1 MSDSPTGQP
10 ADKSILLSK
19 PESTPQS
26 TPESTPETTDATAPQ
41 PNTHLQHN
49 LLKGFLLAV
58 AGLFLFA
65 CMDSTTKYLT
75 THYNVPFVVAMRY
88 IVHFLLMVMI
98 LAPRH
103 SAQLVQTQRTGLV
116 IARALVLS
124 IASLC
129 MGMALHRMPLAET
142 TAINFLSPTLVALL
156 AGSMLGEKIG
166 GWGWVAI
173 VAGFIGVL
181 MIARPGGGLDAIGI
195 MFALGAAVAN
205 ASYQLLSR
213 LLASTEK
220 AITLLFYTALVGTI
234 MYGLALPWFWES
246 DAPSSLE
253 VILLLSMGVSGGLG
267 HYLFTLAY
275 RHAPASVL
283 APTTYLQLLWA
294 GLLGWII
301 FGTIPDS
308 MSLTGMAV
316 VAASGLIIAFK
327 SRPPKTIP
335 AKTETTQG

>member
-1 MSDSPTGQP
+1 MSDSPAGQP
-10 ADKSILLSK
+10 APKN
-19 PESTPQS
+19 
-26 TPESTPETTDATAPQ
+26 APH
-41 PNTHLQHN
+41 TITLLQHN
-49 LLKGFLLAV
+49 ALKGFLLAA

-75 THYNVPFVVAMRY
+75 NHYNVPFVVAMRY
-88 IVHFLLMVMI
+88 IVHFLLMMMI

-103 SAQLVQTQRTGLV
+103 SATLIHTQRTGLV
-116 IARALVLS
+116 VMRAVVLT

-142 TAINFLSPTLVALL
+142 TAINFLAPTLVALL
-156 AGSMLGEKIG
+156 AGSILGEKIG
-166 GWGWVAI
+166 GWGWAAI
-173 VAGFIGVL
+173 VTGFIGVL
-181 MIARPGGGLDAIGI
+181 LIARPGGGLDAIGI
-195 MFALGAAVAN
+195 MFALGAAAAN
-205 ASYQLLSR
+205 ATYQLLSR

-220 AITLLFYTALVGTI
+220 AIALLFYTALGGSI
-234 MYGLALPWFWES
+234 IFGIALPWFWEN
-246 DAPSSLE
+246 DAPSKLE

-275 RHAPASVL
+275 RHAPASML

-301 FGTIPDS
+301 FDTVPDS
-308 MSLTGMAV
+308 MSLMGMAV

-327 SRPPKTIP
+327 SRKPS
-335 AKTETTQG
+335 QD

>member
-1 MSDSPTGQP
+1 MSDSPVEQHAPKT
-10 ADKSILLSK
+10 SSH
-19 PESTPQS
+19 
-26 TPESTPETTDATAPQ
+26 TTIK
-41 PNTHLQHN
+41 LQHN
-49 LLKGFLLAV
+49 AFKGFLLAA

-103 SAQLVQTQRTGLV
+103 SAQLVHTQRTRLV
-116 IARALVLS
+116 IARAVVLT

-142 TAINFLSPTLVALL
+142 TAINFLAPTLVALL
-156 AGSMLGEKIG
+156 AGSILGEKIG
-166 GWGWVAI
+166 GWGWAAI
-173 VAGFIGVL
+173 GTGFIGVL
-181 MIARPGGGLDAIGI
+181 LIARPGGGLDAIGI
-195 MFALGAAVAN
+195 MFALGAAAAN
-205 ASYQLLSR
+205 ATYQLLSR

-220 AITLLFYTALVGTI
+220 AIALLFYTALVGSI
-234 MYGLALPWFWES
+234 IFGIALPWFWENE
-246 DAPSSLE
+246 APSKLE
-253 VILLLSMGVSGGLG
+253 LILLLSMGVSGGLG

-275 RHAPASVL
+275 RHAPASML
-283 APTTYLQLLWA
+283 APMTYLQLLWA
-294 GLLGWII
+294 GLLGWIV

-316 VAASGLIIAFK
+316 VAGSGLIIAFK
-327 SRPPKTIP
+327 SRFTKAVP
-335 AKTETTQG
+335 AKAEADQL

>member
-1 MSDSPTGQP
+1 MSNSPAGQ
-10 ADKSILLSK
+10 
-19 PESTPQS
+19 
-26 TPESTPETTDATAPQ
+26 TAPTLTAAPHVTTQ
-41 PNTHLQHN
+41 LQHK
-49 LLKGFLLAV
+49 LLKGFLLAA

-88 IVHFLLMVMI
+88 IVHLLLMVMI

-103 SAQLVQTQRTGLV
+103 SAQLVHTQRTGLV
-116 IARALVLS
+116 VARALVLS

-156 AGSMLGEKIG
+156 AGSILGEKIG
-166 GWGWVAI
+166 GWGWTAI
-173 VAGFIGVL
+173 VTGFIGVL
-181 MIARPGGGLDAIGI
+181 LIARPGGGLDAIGI
-195 MFALGAAVAN
+195 MFALGAAIAN

-220 AITLLFYTALVGTI
+220 AITLLFYTALVGTV
-234 MYGLALPWFWES
+234 MYGIALPWFWEN
-246 DAPSSLE
+246 DAPSTLE
-253 VILLLSMGVSGGLG
+253 VVLLLSMGVSGGLG

-275 RHAPASVL
+275 RHAPASIL

-308 MSLTGMAV
+308 MSLIGMTV
-316 VAASGLIIAFK
+316 VALSGLIIAFR
-327 SRPPKTIP
+327 SRFTKTTQT
-335 AKTETTQG
+335 KTETDPR